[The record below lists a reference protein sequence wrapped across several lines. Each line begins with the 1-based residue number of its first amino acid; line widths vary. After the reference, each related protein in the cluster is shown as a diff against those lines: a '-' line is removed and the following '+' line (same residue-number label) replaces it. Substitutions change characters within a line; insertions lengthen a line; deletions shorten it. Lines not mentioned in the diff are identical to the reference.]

1 MKRSS
6 WRAPAALCTA
16 VLALHLL
23 AGCPGKEQAEQPT
36 QAPDFS
42 LPNLEGERV
51 TLSEHRGK
59 VVFLDFWATW
69 CPPCRAAIPHIVE
82 LQNRYRADGFV
93 ALGMSMD
100 LDPEELTDFLRRVPV
115 NYPILQV
122 DDTTRMA
129 FGGVASIPQG
139 FLVDRKGR
147 IRKKFMGFSQPIA
160 EEMEQTIQ
168 QLLSEPP

>member
-1 MKRSS
+1 MKRST
-6 WRAPAALCTA
+6 WRAPAALCA
-16 VLALHLL
+16 VALALHLL
-23 AGCPGKEQAEQPT
+23 TGCPDTEQAAQPT
-36 QAPDFS
+36 AAPDFS
-42 LPNLEGERV
+42 LPNLDGEQV

-122 DDTTRMA
+122 DDNTRVA

-139 FLVDRKGR
+139 FLVDRKGK

-160 EEMEQTIQ
+160 EEMEQLIQ